1 MVASVVVLVK
11 SRRGFSQPA
20 LHEGK
25 MSMRR
30 IMVLLAASAMMAAML
45 AMPGVALAEAD
56 VCVSIKGHTKVDEG
70 ASSCFSSPDSRA
82 VAVNSSDALALNNAT
97 AVAVN
102 DSFALGV
109 IDCTIVT
116 TQPGELDACA
126 F

>member
-1 MVASVVVLVK
+1 MVASVGVLVK
-11 SRRGFSQPA
+11 SRRGFSHPA

-30 IMVLLAASAMMAAML
+30 IMVLLAATAMMAAML

-56 VCVSIKGHTKVDEG
+56 VCVSIKGEEKVDKG
-70 ASSCFSSPDSRA
+70 ASSCLSFPESRA
-82 VAVNSSDALALNNAT
+82 VAVNDSDAIALNNAT

-102 DSFALGV
+102 DSFALGG
-109 IDCTIVT
+109 IDCTITV
-116 TQPGELDACA
+116 QNGGFDACA